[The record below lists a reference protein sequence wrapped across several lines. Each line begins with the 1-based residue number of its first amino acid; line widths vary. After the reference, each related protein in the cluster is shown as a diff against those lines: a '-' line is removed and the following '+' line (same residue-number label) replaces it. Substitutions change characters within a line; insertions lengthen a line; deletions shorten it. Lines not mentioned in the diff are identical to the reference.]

1 MNILYIM
8 FDQLRFDYLS
18 CAAPQVQP
26 HVHDPSHADRLE
38 PDALPPNGHVRP
50 LSAPHADG
58 QTRTSPY
65 RGCPVVPWGRLGGVV
80 GACGVVSL
88 LVA

>member
-38 PDALPPNGHVRP
+38 PDALPSSGHVRP

-65 RGCPVVPWGRLGGVV
+65 RGVQLSGGGDKRWGGLRRPAL
-80 GACGVVSL
+80 AAHS
-88 LVA
+88 

>member
-18 CAAPQVQP
+18 CAAPQV

-50 LSAPHADG
+50 LSAPMQTDRHG
-58 QTRTSPY
+58 QPPIGVSS
-65 RGCPVVPWGRLGGVV
+65 CPVGEIGVGV
-80 GACGVVSL
+80 GACGAL
-88 LVA
+88 PLRVA